1 MRHELH
7 LARAGFAALGVL
19 SVVAVVVGVL
29 VAGSAGGRT
38 AAIGVGIVALNHGLA
53 VLSTSWARTLGPK
66 VIAVGYSVF
75 VFRMLFVLGVFA
87 ALQPVGW
94 IHDGL
99 LAGSF
104 CAALVASLTAECF
117 SYARGSYV
125 PAWMRRQAPLVD
137 GRSR

>member
-19 SVVAVVVGVL
+19 ALVAVAVGLLIAGAGGARSAAVGVGL
-29 VAGSAGGRT
+29 VA
-38 AAIGVGIVALNHGLA
+38 VNHALA
-53 VLSTSWARTLGPK
+53 VASTSWARTLAPR

-75 VFRMLFVLGVFA
+75 VFRMLFVLGTFGT
-87 ALQPVGW
+87 LQTVSW

-104 CAALVASLTAECF
+104 CAALVASLAAECF
-117 SYARGSYV
+117 SYVRGSYV
-125 PAWMRRQAPLVD
+125 PAWRL
-137 GRSR
+137 SR